1 MAKVIG
7 IDLGTT
13 NSCVAVME
21 GKEAKVIE
29 NSEGGRTT
37 PSMVAFSDTKEK
49 LVGQSAKRQAV
60 TNSENTL
67 FAIKRL
73 IGRTF
78 EDKDVKSDSGL
89 VGDVYT
95 GKETVKYLADG
106 VPDRVFF
113 ATNKSSLTTMSRDT
127 LRKQATFL
135 RKNKDLNVTVE
146 GHADERGTREYNLA
160 LGERRANA
168 VRDYLMTYGISGK
181 RVSVISY
188 GKERP
193 VNTASTPLAWSQNR
207 RSVTVKVN

>member
-1 MAKVIG
+1 MKFN
-7 IDLGTT
+7 T
-13 NSCVAVME
+13 NLR
-21 GKEAKVIE
+21 
-29 NSEGGRTT
+29 N
-37 PSMVAFSDTKEK
+37 AF
-49 LVGQSAKRQAV
+49 LV
-60 TNSENTL
+60 L
-67 FAIKRL
+67 FAALALSACSTGK
-73 IGRTF
+73 
-78 EDKDVKSDSGL
+78 KSDSGL

-181 RVSVISY
+181 RISVISY